1 MCTNNLYK
9 MKSKSKFKPIPIED
23 IALQFIKHNDNPSKN
38 NVICS
43 NKTLVDNRFFIKKY
57 INSKNSECSL
67 SQSFERLVPIDNEN
81 KENIPLNWNNSKMKI
96 IQFYK
101 VPPKDLGDDEDC
113 PFHSDTNDT
122 ISDITSQKTKNLI
135 SNGEVKLREIKQL
148 RYNKKLYFNLNYQN
162 IYDSIT
168 EIYFPLLQNLE
179 TISSLKSMTNN
190 TLSCI
195 EFFCSH
201 DSIFELLP
209 IKNNT
214 KTNNQNNSFSNN
226 LIMVEFFDELK
237 IFENIELSLI
247 LFIMHIILEARIE
260 YMDNINEDDILSI
273 YHDSYSVIQKLYEI
287 IILMILFND
296 NYNNSNKKN
305 GEESND
311 NKKNK
316 NSNTTISFESLC
328 LKYVKDYFKFLQKPN
343 NNEQII
349 NRINENIFSVNNIL
363 FNSCSTLFNDL
374 IIFRNDSGNL
384 DSPDKEEALFLHKHN
399 NYNTSNTST
408 LNNQKEKIFL
418 SKEFFD
424 QYICY
429 KTMYIFFTKENNQTL
444 NNTKEIYKKDN
455 KIDKEKE
462 KEKNNVKEN
471 NNETIAQMDSD
482 VILRKLTSMSS
493 SYKELSNC
501 FLLYYTNFKILIEK
515 NKVKPPFLPPL
526 DSKKYTY
533 TLVLDLDETLVHYI
547 EEESRAY
554 VQVRPYADYFLNEM
568 SKYFEL
574 VIFTA
579 AAEDY
584 ADIVLNE
591 LDKNKVINY
600 KLYRKHTEQINGVF
614 IKDLSKLGRDLSKI
628 LIVDNNKDNF
638 SLQPENGLHICS
650 FIGDQNDD
658 ELYSLSGDLM
668 KIIESKKKDI
678 RPVVKEI
685 SMIMKKRY
693 ESKDVVIE

>member
-148 RYNKKLYFNLNYQN
+148 KYNKKLYFNLNYQN

>member
-1 MCTNNLYK
+1 
-9 MKSKSKFKPIPIED
+9 MKTKSKFKQIPIED

-43 NKTLVDNRFFIKKY
+43 NKTLVDNRFFVKKY
-57 INSKNSECSL
+57 INTKNSECSL

-81 KENIPLNWNNSKMKI
+81 KENIPINWNNSKMKI

-135 SNGEVKLREIKQL
+135 SNGEVKLREIKQIK
-148 RYNKKLYFNLNYQN
+148 YNKKLYFNLNYQN

-214 KTNNQNNSFSNN
+214 KTNNPNNSFSNN
-226 LIMVEFFDELK
+226 LIMVEFFDQLK

-305 GEESND
+305 GDESND

-424 QYICY
+424 QYTCY

-444 NNTKEIYKKDN
+444 NNTKEIYKKEN
-455 KIDKEKE
+455 KIEKE

-668 KIIESKKKDI
+668 KIIDSKKKDI

-693 ESKDVVIE
+693 ESRDVFIE

>member
-1 MCTNNLYK
+1 
-9 MKSKSKFKPIPIED
+9 MKTKSKFKQIPIED

-43 NKTLVDNRFFIKKY
+43 NKTLVDNRFFVKKY
-57 INSKNSECSL
+57 INTKNSECSL

-81 KENIPLNWNNSKMKI
+81 KENIPINWNNSKMKI

-135 SNGEVKLREIKQL
+135 SNGEVKLREIKQIK
-148 RYNKKLYFNLNYQN
+148 YNKKLYFNLNYQN

-214 KTNNQNNSFSNN
+214 KTNNPNNSFNNN
-226 LIMVEFFDELK
+226 LIMVEFFDQLK

-273 YHDSYSVIQKLYEI
+273 YHDSYAVIQKLYEI

-305 GEESND
+305 GDESND

-424 QYICY
+424 QYTCY

-444 NNTKEIYKKDN
+444 NNTKEIYKKEN
-455 KIDKEKE
+455 KIEKE

-668 KIIESKKKDI
+668 KIIDSKKKDI

-693 ESKDVVIE
+693 ESKDVFIE

>member
-1 MCTNNLYK
+1 
-9 MKSKSKFKPIPIED
+9 MKTKSKFKQIPIED

-43 NKTLVDNRFFIKKY
+43 NKTLVDNRFFVKKY
-57 INSKNSECSL
+57 INTKNSECSL

-81 KENIPLNWNNSKMKI
+81 KENIPINWNNSKMKI

-135 SNGEVKLREIKQL
+135 SNGEVKLREIKQIK
-148 RYNKKLYFNLNYQN
+148 YNKKLYFNLNYQN

-214 KTNNQNNSFSNN
+214 KTNNPNNSFSNN
-226 LIMVEFFDELK
+226 LIMVEFFDQLK

-305 GEESND
+305 GDESND

-424 QYICY
+424 QYTCY

-444 NNTKEIYKKDN
+444 NNTKEIYKKEN
-455 KIDKEKE
+455 KIEKE

-668 KIIESKKKDI
+668 KIIDSKKKDI

-693 ESKDVVIE
+693 ESKDVFIE

>member
-1 MCTNNLYK
+1 
-9 MKSKSKFKPIPIED
+9 MKTKSKFKQIPIED

-43 NKTLVDNRFFIKKY
+43 NKTLVDNRFFVKKY
-57 INSKNSECSL
+57 INTKNSECSL

-81 KENIPLNWNNSKMKI
+81 KENIPINWNNSKMKI

-135 SNGEVKLREIKQL
+135 SNGEVKLREIKQIK
-148 RYNKKLYFNLNYQN
+148 YNKKLYFNLNYQN

-214 KTNNQNNSFSNN
+214 KTNNPNNSFSNN
-226 LIMVEFFDELK
+226 LIMVEFFDQLK

-305 GEESND
+305 GDESND

-374 IIFRNDSGNL
+374 ILFRNDSGNL

-424 QYICY
+424 QYTCY

-444 NNTKEIYKKDN
+444 NNTKEIYKKEN
-455 KIDKEKE
+455 KIEKE

-668 KIIESKKKDI
+668 KIIDSKKKDI

-693 ESKDVVIE
+693 ESKDVFIE

>member
-1 MCTNNLYK
+1 
-9 MKSKSKFKPIPIED
+9 MKSKSKFKQIPIED

-81 KENIPLNWNNSKMKI
+81 KENIPLNWNNGKMKI

-101 VPPKDLGDDEDC
+101 VPQKDLGDDEDC

-148 RYNKKLYFNLNYQN
+148 KYNKKLYFNLNYQN

-226 LIMVEFFDELK
+226 LIMVDFFDELK

-455 KIDKEKE
+455 KIDKE